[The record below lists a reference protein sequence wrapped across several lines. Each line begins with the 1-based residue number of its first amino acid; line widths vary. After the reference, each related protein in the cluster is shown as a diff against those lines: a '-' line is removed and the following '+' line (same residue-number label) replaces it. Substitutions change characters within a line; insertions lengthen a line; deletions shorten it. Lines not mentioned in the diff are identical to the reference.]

1 MYSTPD
7 LNRGLKFFEAEYA
20 FKEPPIAVPINGCD
34 VVRRESRGSGCCA
47 AVARPFCDEAG
58 SEECCC
64 GGDDTKSTRDH

>member
-20 FKEPPIAVPINGCD
+20 FKEPPIAVPISGCD

-47 AVARPFCDEAG
+47 VARPFCDEAG
-58 SEECCC
+58 SEECCS
-64 GGDDTKSTRDH
+64 GGDDIKSTRDH